1 MDEAERITLIEEAL
15 TQVVAD
21 HRLHL
26 VDLEWR
32 ALRPRGLLR
41 LYVDK
46 PGGVEIGD
54 CERLSREIGDVLDA
68 AALIEGGYDL
78 EVSSPGLDRQLRKE
92 REYHWAVGRQVR
104 CWLAG
109 GAEVRGRLGRSRPSG
124 WCWTARASVWS
135 LDEPTSRRRGWR
147 RRSPGPA
154 RRRISGRLRIS

>member
-21 HRLHL
+21 HRLQL

-46 PGGVEIGD
+46 AGGVGIGE

-78 EVSSPGLDRQLRKE
+78 EVSSPGLDRQLKKD
-92 REYHWAVGRQVR
+92 REYRWAVGKQVR

-109 GAEVRGRLGRSRPSG
+109 GAEFHGRLAEATPERLVLDRDGKRP
-124 WCWTARASVWS
+124 
-135 LDEPTSRRRGWR
+135 
-147 RRSPGPA
+147 
-154 RRRISGRLRIS
+154 

>member
-15 TQVVAD
+15 AQVVAE
-21 HRLHL
+21 HRLQL

-92 REYHWAVGRQVR
+92 REYHWAIGRQVR
-104 CWLAG
+104 CWLGG
-109 GAEVRGRLGRSRPSG
+109 GAEVRGRLAAVTPERLVLDREGERVELGRADV
-124 WCWTARASVWS
+124 TKARLEAEVPW
-135 LDEPTSRRRGWR
+135 PRK
-147 RRSPGPA
+147 A
-154 RRRISGRLRIS
+154 